1 MLQISRKS
9 EKWQCHHNRHNLLT
23 WRHCQNFRG
32 CRVSLVKFSYWSEVH
47 VNIITGSGV
56 MTIIVYKGLIKNPK
70 IGNTPG
76 WGLPN
81 IWRLGQVRDTKFGTN
96 VSNKKLL
103 NAPKCQGYSL
113 TISESYL
120 TVSESNQTLLQVLA
134 KQLLPFRFRLSF
146 FAPKQSSLMFVFSIW
161 LILLSTIILQSL
173 IGLRN
178 VFGNAFPVFFVN
190 YTWKCDTCL
199 R

>member
-1 MLQISRKS
+1 MFLLSSLVTGLRFMSILLLVLELWQLSFTRDWSKIRKS
-9 EKWQCHHNRHNLLT
+9 EIPPAEVCPISGDWGKLGILNLARMFLI
-23 WRHCQNFRG
+23 
-32 CRVSLVKFSYWSEVH
+32 KSYW
-47 VNIITGSGV
+47 
-56 MTIIVYKGLIKNPK
+56 ML
-70 IGNTPG
+70 
-76 WGLPN
+76 
-81 IWRLGQVRDTKFGTN
+81 Q
-96 VSNKKLL
+96 
-103 NAPKCQGYSL
+103 NARVTVL

-178 VFGNAFPVFFVN
+178 VFGSAFPVFFVN